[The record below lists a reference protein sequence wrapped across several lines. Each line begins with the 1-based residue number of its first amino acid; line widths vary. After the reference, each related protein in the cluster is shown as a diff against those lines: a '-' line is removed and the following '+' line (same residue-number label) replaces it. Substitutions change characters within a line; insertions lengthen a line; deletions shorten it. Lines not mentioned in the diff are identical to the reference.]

1 MLPSPRMTALRILI
15 VYETMYPLAIGG
27 LEVRNYELAAALGRR
42 GHRVTLAGFGQVPP
56 AAETGD
62 EPAYVSLGPPAR
74 LYGRSGRRSLGQALR
89 FARAVSRLD
98 VRSYD
103 VVETP
108 NMPFAHLPVLAAR
121 CRLARRPLV
130 VSWLEYWGPYW
141 RDYAGPAAAPLY
153 RAVERLT
160 AHLGSTAYA
169 VSALTAARV
178 EAARGAPVA
187 VIPCGLDL
195 TALAAAAAAPRVSP
209 PLVYAG
215 RLLAHKRLDVLLRAL
230 RGREWPLRGPLLDI
244 YGEGPDR
251 RRLEDLVARL
261 ALDERVRFRGH
272 VPTQEQLWRAI
283 AGAELAVQPS
293 AREGFGLFP
302 LEAMALGVPVVHC
315 ASPESAVGELVRDGV
330 DGVCVP
336 ASAEALG
343 AQLAALL
350 NDPER
355 RRALGR
361 AAAERATGYGWDRVG
376 VKVEGIFSALP
387 SRRS

>member
-1 MLPSPRMTALRILI
+1 MTPLRILI
-15 VYETMYPLAIGG
+15 VYETMYPVAIGG
-27 LEVRNYELAAALGRR
+27 LEVRNYELAAALCRR

-56 AAETGD
+56 LAEPG
-62 EPAYVSLGPPAR
+62 EGPAYVSLGSPAR

-89 FARAVSRLD
+89 FAVAASRLD
-98 VRSYD
+98 LRPYD

-121 CRLARRPLV
+121 CRRARLPLV

-141 RDYAGPAAAPLY
+141 RDYVGPASAPLY

-178 EAARGAPVA
+178 QAARRAPVA
-187 VIPCGLDL
+187 VVPCGLDL
-195 TALAAAAAAPRVSP
+195 AELGAAGAAALSAP

-215 RLLAHKRLDVLLRAL
+215 RLLEHKRLDVLLHALEGRA
-230 RGREWPLRGPLLDI
+230 WPLPGPLLDV

-251 RRLEDLVARL
+251 PRLEELAARL
-261 ALDERVRFRGH
+261 DLGERVRFRGH
-272 VPTQEQLWRAI
+272 VPTQQELWRAI
-283 AGAELAVQPS
+283 AGAQVAVQPS

-330 DGVCVP
+330 DGLCV
-336 ASAEALG
+336 AATAEALG
-343 AQLAALL
+343 AGLAALL
-350 NDPER
+350 SDPER
-355 RRALGR
+355 RRELGR
-361 AAAERATGYGWDRVG
+361 AAAERAAGYGWDRVAAL
-376 VKVEGIFSALP
+376 VESIFNALP
-387 SRRS
+387 SRRR